1 MSYTKDQQTL
11 ILKNKTFYF
20 SSDFKSSLPNPTKCV
35 LKYSDNNKQIL
46 NLTKEKKKNKIKVK
60 KKKKNIQRMIILKK
74 EQYHLYTKTYYYQS
88 QNGLI
93 IYLKFVIQFNENE
106 Y

>member
-60 KKKKNIQRMIILKK
+60 KKKKTFK
-74 EQYHLYTKTYYYQS
+74 E
-88 QNGLI
+88 
-93 IYLKFVIQFNENE
+93 
-106 Y
+106 